1 MNFQID
7 KKLQEVID
15 CSWFTIDEGTYAY
28 TKVTEIKN
36 VKKHL
41 IITQDSDETTV
52 VTDVKNLKDL
62 GDYERNAEDWKL
74 INIRCGTPFYC
85 VGFLAAISSHTALN
99 GLDITMTSTYT
110 NDYIMCK
117 QEELEKCTS
126 LLISLG
132 FSKKNPKGLILIFY

>member
-52 VTDVKNLKDL
+52 VTDIKNLNDL
-62 GDYERNAEDWKL
+62 GDYERNAENWKL
-74 INIRCGTPFYC
+74 INIRCGNPFYC
-85 VGFLAAISSHTALN
+85 VGFLAAISSQTALN

-132 FSKKNPKGLILIFY
+132 FSQKSVRN

>member
-7 KKLQEVID
+7 KKLQEVIN

-41 IITQDSDETTV
+41 IITQDSDEITV
-52 VTDVKNLKDL
+52 VTDIKNLKDL
-62 GDYERNAEDWKL
+62 GNYERNAEDWKL
-74 INIRCGTPFYC
+74 INIRCGNPFYC
-85 VGFLAAISSHTALN
+85 VGFLAAISSQTALN

-117 QEELEKCTS
+117 QEELNKCTN
-126 LLISLG
+126 LLVSLG
-132 FSKKNPKGLILIFY
+132 FSQRANRD

>member
-7 KKLQEVID
+7 KKLQEVIN

-52 VTDVKNLKDL
+52 VTDIKNLKDL

-74 INIRCGTPFYC
+74 INIRCGNPFYC
-85 VGFLAAISSHTALN
+85 VGFLAAISSQTALN

-117 QEELEKCTS
+117 EEELEKCTS

-132 FSKKNPKGLILIFY
+132 FSKKSVRV

>member
-41 IITQDSDETTV
+41 IITQDSDEITV
-52 VTDVKNLKDL
+52 VTDIKNLKDL
-62 GDYERNAEDWKL
+62 GDYKRNAENWKL
-74 INIRCGTPFYC
+74 INIRCGNPFYC
-85 VGFLAAISSHTALN
+85 VGFLAAISSQTALN

-117 QEELEKCTS
+117 QEELNKCTN

-132 FSKKNPKGLILIFY
+132 FSQRDNRD

>member
-28 TKVTEIKN
+28 TKVTEIIN
-36 VKKHL
+36 AKKHL

-52 VTDVKNLKDL
+52 VTDIKNLNDL
-62 GDYERNAEDWKL
+62 GDYERNAENWKL
-74 INIRCGTPFYC
+74 INIRCGNPFYC
-85 VGFLAAISSHTALN
+85 VGFLAAISSQTALN

-117 QEELEKCTS
+117 EEELEKCTS

-132 FSKKNPKGLILIFY
+132 FSKKSVRV

>member
-15 CSWFTIDEGTYAY
+15 CSWFTIDEGTFAY
-28 TKVTEIKN
+28 TKVREIKN
-36 VKKHL
+36 VKNHL

-52 VTDVKNLKDL
+52 VTDIKNLKDL
-62 GDYERNAEDWKL
+62 GDYERNAENWKL
-74 INIRCGTPFYC
+74 INIRCGNPFYC
-85 VGFLAAISSHTALN
+85 VGFLAAISSQTALN

-110 NDYIMCK
+110 NDYVMCK
-117 QEELEKCTS
+117 EVELEQCTN

-132 FSKKNPKGLILIFY
+132 FSHKSVRV

>member
-15 CSWFTIDEGTYAY
+15 CSWFTIDESTYAY

-41 IITQDSDETTV
+41 IITQYSDETTV
-52 VTDVKNLKDL
+52 VTDIKNLKDL
-62 GDYERNAEDWKL
+62 GDYERNAENWKL
-74 INIRCGTPFYC
+74 INIRCGNPFYC
-85 VGFLAAISSHTALN
+85 VGFLAAISSQTALN

-110 NDYIMCK
+110 NDFIMCK
-117 QEELEKCTS
+117 EEELNKCVN

-132 FSKKNPKGLILIFY
+132 FSQ

>member
-1 MNFQID
+1 MYFQID

-41 IITQDSDETTV
+41 IITQDSDEITV
-52 VTDVKNLKDL
+52 VTDIKNLNDL
-62 GDYERNAEDWKL
+62 GDYERNAENWKL
-74 INIRCGTPFYC
+74 INIRCGNPFYC
-85 VGFLAAISSHTALN
+85 VGFLAAISSQTALN

-117 QEELEKCTS
+117 EEELEQCAS
-126 LLISLG
+126 ILISLG
-132 FSKKNPKGLILIFY
+132 FSRKSQRG

>member
-15 CSWFTIDEGTYAY
+15 CSWFTIDEGTFAY
-28 TKVTEIKN
+28 TKVREIKN
-36 VKKHL
+36 VKNHL

-52 VTDVKNLKDL
+52 VTDIKNLKDL
-62 GDYERNAEDWKL
+62 GYYERNAENWKL
-74 INIRCGTPFYC
+74 INIRCGNPFYC
-85 VGFLAAISSHTALN
+85 VGFLAAISSQTALN

-110 NDYIMCK
+110 NDYVMCK
-117 QEELEKCTS
+117 EEELEQCTN

-132 FSKKNPKGLILIFY
+132 FSHKSVRG

>member
-7 KKLQEVID
+7 NKLQEVID

-52 VTDVKNLKDL
+52 VTDIKNLKDL
-62 GDYERNAEDWKL
+62 GDYERNAENWKL
-74 INIRCGTPFYC
+74 INIRCGNPFYC
-85 VGFLAAISSHTALN
+85 VGFLAAISSQTALN

-132 FSKKNPKGLILIFY
+132 FSKKSVRV

>member
-7 KKLQEVID
+7 KKLQEVIN

-41 IITQDSDETTV
+41 IITQDSDEITV
-52 VTDVKNLKDL
+52 VTDIKNLKDL
-62 GDYERNAEDWKL
+62 GNYERNAEDWKL
-74 INIRCGTPFYC
+74 INIRCGNPFYC
-85 VGFLAAISSHTALN
+85 VGFLAAISSQTALN

-117 QEELEKCTS
+117 QEELNKCTN

-132 FSKKNPKGLILIFY
+132 FSQRDNRD

>member
-41 IITQDSDETTV
+41 IITQDSDEITV
-52 VTDVKNLKDL
+52 VTDIKNLNDL
-62 GDYERNAEDWKL
+62 GDYERNAENWKL
-74 INIRCGTPFYC
+74 INIRCGNPFYC
-85 VGFLAAISSHTALN
+85 VGFLAAISSQTALN

-117 QEELEKCTS
+117 EEELEKCTS

-132 FSKKNPKGLILIFY
+132 FSKKSVRV

>member
-15 CSWFTIDEGTYAY
+15 CSWFTIDEGTFAY
-28 TKVTEIKN
+28 TKVREIKN
-36 VKKHL
+36 VKNHL

-52 VTDVKNLKDL
+52 VTDIKNLKDL
-62 GDYERNAEDWKL
+62 GDYERNAENWKL
-74 INIRCGTPFYC
+74 INIRCGNPFYC
-85 VGFLAAISSHTALN
+85 VGFLAAISSQTALY

-110 NDYIMCK
+110 NDYVMCK
-117 QEELEKCTS
+117 EEELEQCTN

-132 FSKKNPKGLILIFY
+132 FSHKSVRG

>member
-52 VTDVKNLKDL
+52 VTDIKNLKDL
-62 GDYERNAEDWKL
+62 GDYERNAENWKL
-74 INIRCGTPFYC
+74 INIRCGNPFYC
-85 VGFLAAISSHTALN
+85 VGFLAAISSQTALN

-117 QEELEKCTS
+117 EEELEQCTS

-132 FSKKNPKGLILIFY
+132 FSQRDNRN

>member
-15 CSWFTIDEGTYAY
+15 CSWFTIDEGTFAY
-28 TKVTEIKN
+28 TKVREIKN
-36 VKKHL
+36 VKNHM

-52 VTDVKNLKDL
+52 VTDIKNLKDL
-62 GDYERNAEDWKL
+62 GDYERNVENWKL
-74 INIRCGTPFYC
+74 INIRCGNPFYC
-85 VGFLAAISSHTALN
+85 VGFLAAISSQTALN

-110 NDYIMCK
+110 NDYVMCK
-117 QEELEKCTS
+117 EEELEQCTN

-132 FSKKNPKGLILIFY
+132 FSHKSVRD

>member
-52 VTDVKNLKDL
+52 VTDIKNLKDL

-74 INIRCGTPFYC
+74 INIRCGNPFYC

-117 QEELEKCTS
+117 EEELEKCTS

-132 FSKKNPKGLILIFY
+132 FSKKSARD

>member
-7 KKLQEVID
+7 KNLQEVID

-28 TKVTEIKN
+28 TKVTEIKH

-52 VTDVKNLKDL
+52 VTDIKNLKDL
-62 GDYERNAEDWKL
+62 GDYERNAENWKL
-74 INIRCGTPFYC
+74 INIRCGNPFYC
-85 VGFLAAISSHTALN
+85 VGFLAAISSQTALN

-117 QEELEKCTS
+117 EEELKQCVN
-126 LLISLG
+126 LLVSLG
-132 FSKKNPKGLILIFY
+132 FSKKSVRD

>member
-52 VTDVKNLKDL
+52 VTDIKNLKDL

-74 INIRCGTPFYC
+74 INIRCGNPFYC

-117 QEELEKCTS
+117 EEELEKCIS

-132 FSKKNPKGLILIFY
+132 FSKKSMRV